1 MRNLFN
7 GRLVALIDLVRLMT
21 RNTEFLITIESP
33 GFKQTWQKVGKVWI
47 QRTKGVDRSATAE
60 QVLNHLLPLLVEGDH
75 HSFRV
80 RVEKKKGIVK
90 QSPPER

>member
-1 MRNLFN
+1 MKSFK
-7 GRLVALIDLVRLMT
+7 T

-33 GFKQTWQKVGKVWI
+33 GFKQTWHKEGNVWI
-47 QRTKGVDRSATAE
+47 QRTEGVDRTATAE

-80 RVEKKKGIVK
+80 RVEKKKEVVK
-90 QSPPER
+90 QPPPSLRSRSD